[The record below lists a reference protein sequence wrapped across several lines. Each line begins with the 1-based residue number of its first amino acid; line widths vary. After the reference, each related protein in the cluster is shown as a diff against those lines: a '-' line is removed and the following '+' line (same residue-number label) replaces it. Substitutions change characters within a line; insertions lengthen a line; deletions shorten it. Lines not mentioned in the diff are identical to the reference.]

1 MPAQGKRRAL
11 GQHFLKDQALA
22 NAIAERGVKEAVESG
37 CKSLLEIGPGRG
49 AITLPLC
56 EQLKNQT
63 SISNFQLI
71 EKDDQLA
78 LKWLERSKQNDQNT
92 GPSFSVR
99 VGDFLEIPESE
110 WLGHAHLPLA
120 VVSNLPYSSGT
131 AILNRLARHT
141 ESIPVMVLMFQAEVA
156 KRLRAEPSTKERGSL
171 SIWVQNLWDVEK
183 LLSVPP
189 HAFAPPPEV
198 NSEVVILKRRAQPRI
213 PQTTGPE
220 DEVIWESFLKVCFAH
235 RRKMLR
241 SSIPWRNALE
251 LSGVDGTK
259 RAEALQWQEWERLFQ
274 AVRQIIQSNK
284 SADRV

>member
-22 NAIAERGVKEAVESG
+22 NAIAERGVKEALESG

-49 AITLPLC
+49 AITLPLF
-56 EQLKNQT
+56 EQLKNSP
-63 SISNFQLI
+63 SIRNFQLI
-71 EKDDQLA
+71 EKDEYLA
-78 LKWLERSKQNDQNT
+78 QKWKEQET
-92 GPSFSVR
+92 GHPFSVR
-99 VGDFLEIPESE
+99 VGDFLEVPESE
-110 WLGHAHLPLA
+110 WLGHSDLPLA

-131 AILNRLARHT
+131 AILDRLARHT

-171 SIWVQNLWDVEK
+171 SIWIQNLWDVEK
-183 LLSVPP
+183 FLAVPP

-198 NSEVVILKRRAQPRI
+198 NSEVVILKRRAQARI
-213 PQTTGPE
+213 PNTTNPE
-220 DEVIWESFLKVCFAH
+220 DAVIWESFLKVCFAH

-241 SSIPWRNALE
+241 SSLPWRNALE

-259 RAEALQWQEWERLFQ
+259 RAEALQWQEWEQLFQ
-274 AVRQIIQSNK
+274 AVKQIIQLKN
-284 SADRV
+284 